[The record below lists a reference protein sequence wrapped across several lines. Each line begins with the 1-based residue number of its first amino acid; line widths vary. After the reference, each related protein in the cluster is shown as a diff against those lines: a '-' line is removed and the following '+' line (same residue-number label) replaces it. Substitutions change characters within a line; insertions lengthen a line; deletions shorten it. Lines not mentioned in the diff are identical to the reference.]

1 MWITAGF
8 KLRWGV
14 FLFPDNTNFLERER
28 EERPAL
34 KTFER
39 GSPMLS
45 SNVAAYLQR
54 CCANFFMDEFQ
65 EKEKHPTYRV
75 QGDAGQGFSLNLT

>member
-1 MWITAGF
+1 
-8 KLRWGV
+8 
-14 FLFPDNTNFLERER
+14 
-28 EERPAL
+28 
-34 KTFER
+34 
-39 GSPMLS
+39 MLS